1 MSIPKN
7 GGVPPKPQPKP
18 STAVP
23 KVSVAATKPAKK

>member
-18 STAVP
+18 ATAVP
-23 KVSVAATKPAKK
+23 KVSVAAVKATKK

>member
-18 STAVP
+18 STSVP
-23 KVSVAATKPAKK
+23 RINVAATKTTKK